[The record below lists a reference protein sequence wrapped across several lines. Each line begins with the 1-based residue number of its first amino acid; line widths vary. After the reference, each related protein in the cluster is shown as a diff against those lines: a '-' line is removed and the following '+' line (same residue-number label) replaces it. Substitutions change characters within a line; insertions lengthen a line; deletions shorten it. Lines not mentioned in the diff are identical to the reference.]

1 MSKPKPDTR
10 FDEELGIYNRLAE
23 LSVQIAA
30 EKARANAE
38 AKAKA
43 SSANAKA
50 SSANAKASSANAKAS
65 SANAKASSAKAT
77 PEVPNPLNLEK
88 PKDLLDIG
96 ATKRKRPQ
104 AERDAADEHLR
115 RILEEQWA
123 ASRTKMESGEAKAKA
138 KASSAKATAT
148 ATASSPEDVEALK
161 TLGNPVFNREEI
173 KKAYRE
179 LALKMHPDKNPHD
192 ETNSKEKFQQLNA
205 AYERLNK
212 LLPSMHNAGG
222 SKRYIRRKY
231 RKTKKTH
238 RYRKTHV

>member
-138 KASSAKATAT
+138 KASSAKATVK
-148 ATASSPEDVEALK
+148 ASSPEDVEALK

>member
-1 MSKPKPDTR
+1 
-10 FDEELGIYNRLAE
+10 LAE